1 MTHPETDQPPA
12 PDTTG
17 YDPRTDTYHA
27 HHDWTDNASVGT
39 TIVNAVAALNGVAF
53 DECEP
58 VYDVIDPDALQA
70 VLTPTADR
78 SARAPVQV
86 QFSYQGYTITVD
98 STGEIVIDAPDAPSH
113 EPGQT

>member
-1 MTHPETDQPPA
+1 MHQSDTDPPPA
-12 PDTTG
+12 PDATG

-27 HHDWTDNASVGT
+27 HHDWAENASIGT
-39 TIVNAVAALNGVAF
+39 TIVNAVAALDGVAF

-58 VYDVIDPDALQA
+58 VYDVIDPDALHA
-70 VLTPTADR
+70 VLTPTTDR

-86 QFSYQGYTITVD
+86 QFSYHGHMITVD

>member
-1 MTHPETDQPPA
+1 MNHPETDQPSA

-17 YDPRTDTYHA
+17 YDSRTDTYHV
-27 HHDWTDNASVGT
+27 HHDWTENTSIVT
-39 TIVNAVAALNGVAF
+39 TIVNAVAALDGVTF

-58 VYDVIDPDALQA
+58 VYDVIDPDALDV
-70 VLTPTADR
+70 VLTPTTDR
-78 SARAPVQV
+78 STRAPVQV
-86 QFSYQGYTITVD
+86 QFSYHGHTITVD

>member
-1 MTHPETDQPPA
+1 MPQPDTDPPLA
-12 PDTTG
+12 PDATG

-27 HHDWTDNASVGT
+27 HHDWAENTSIGT
-39 TIVNAVAALNGVAF
+39 TIANAVAALNGVAF

-58 VYDVIDPDALQA
+58 VYDVIDPDALDA

-86 QFSYQGYTITVD
+86 QFSYHGHMITVN

-113 EPGQT
+113 ESGQM

>member
-1 MTHPETDQPPA
+1 MSQPN
-12 PDTTG
+12 PDSPSASDATG

-27 HHDWTDNASVGT
+27 HHDWAENASIGT
-39 TIVNAVAALNGVAF
+39 TIVNAVAALDGVAS
-53 DECEP
+53 DEYEP
-58 VYDVIDPDALQA
+58 IYDVIDPDALDA
-70 VLTPTADR
+70 VLTPTTNR

-86 QFSYQGYTITVD
+86 QFSYHGHMITVD

>member
-1 MTHPETDQPPA
+1 MHQSDRDPPPA
-12 PDTTG
+12 PDATG

-27 HHDWTDNASVGT
+27 HHDWSDTATIGT
-39 TIVNAVAALNGVAF
+39 TIVNAVVALDGVAL

-58 VYDVIDPDALQA
+58 VYDVVDPDALDA
-70 VLTPTADR
+70 VLTPTTGR

-86 QFSYQGYTITVD
+86 QFSYHGYMITVD
-98 STGEIVIDAPDAPSH
+98 STGEIVIEAPDAPSH